1 MSNYLIKYLSDVGRY
16 TQVDEATDIFG
27 FKAIRLDG
35 VQFDPSNIVTVSG
48 GNSLAG
54 VSGVL
59 QGNIDAVSGGSSVR
73 DDLQDA
79 RMQSVSGSL
88 QSQINA
94 IVNDRAKEE
103 TTTVAGLTQ
112 RIFTVSTFSFDPSNS
127 IPDIQVDKNGLKM
140 HISPTGVSSVADY
153 HKTDAQTIVFHY
165 DIPQGSKVTIRDER
179 TGGGGGG
186 GGGGTDLDNII
197 TNPAPMVN
205 GGQSLGTNSKAWSGV
220 VLHDAVLGGNWM
232 LEVVSGVLQAV
243 SL

>member
-48 GNSLAG
+48 GNSLVG
-54 VSGVL
+54 VSGIL
-59 QGNIDAVSGGSSVR
+59 QGNIDAVSGGSSIR

-79 RMQSVSGSL
+79 RMQSVSGGL

-165 DIPQGSKVTIRDER
+165 DIPQGSRVTIRDER
-179 TGGGGGG
+179 TGGGGG

-205 GGQSLGTNSKAWSGV
+205 GSQSLGINGQAWNSLFLYDSVSGGTWQLQV
-220 VLHDAVLGGNWM
+220 VG
-232 LEVVSGVLQAV
+232 GVLQAV
-243 SL
+243 SV